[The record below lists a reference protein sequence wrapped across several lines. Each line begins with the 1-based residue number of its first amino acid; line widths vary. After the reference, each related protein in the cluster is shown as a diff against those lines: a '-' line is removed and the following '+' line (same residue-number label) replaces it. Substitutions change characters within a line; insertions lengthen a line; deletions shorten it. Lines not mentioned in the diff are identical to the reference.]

1 MFLASVHSIWKSP
14 WTLREKRNATQ
25 LERRRKCG
33 TFYVTQLN
41 NVMIECK
48 RTTETTI
55 DPRIQ
60 RSHPKT
66 GDRWEGSAS
75 RVHDRASLIPVIPS
89 ILPIQL
95 FSLGCCQ
102 SSCCAAL
109 ISFPSA
115 QRLYLFLTSCRLTER
130 QQRAAASDLWHRL
143 LKAPVWRTLSPL
155 WVSTLESAHISH
167 M

>member
-1 MFLASVHSIWKSP
+1 MEVLDVFLASVHSIWKSP
-14 WTLREKRNATQ
+14 WTLWEKKNATQ

-33 TFYVTQLN
+33 TFYVTRLN

-55 DPRIQ
+55 DPGIQ
-60 RSHPKT
+60 SSHPKT

-75 RVHDRASLIPVIPS
+75 RVHDQASLIPVIPS

-95 FSLGCCQ
+95 FSLRCCQ

-115 QRLYLFLTSCRLTER
+115 QRLSFSQVAGSQKGSREPWLLTSGTDC
-130 QQRAAASDLWHRL
+130 
-143 LKAPVWRTLSPL
+143 LKPRYGEL
-155 WVSTLESAHISH
+155 
-167 M
+167 